1 MPPLAVESLCQLDAG
16 ASIDDADDR
25 NGAIGN
31 SLTDRHRGCLSLRYE
46 AILLG
51 RTAMQVV
58 VKGKNIEVSEKLRQ
72 FMEGKLSKLERVL
85 PGIAE
90 AEVELSSF
98 KTKSAGSRYVVEVT
112 LKANGTLIRGEQA
125 SDDAYSAMDAV
136 LGKIDRQVARFKTKR
151 QASKDKGAATTR
163 LVEPAEEFVPAEE
176 EEEEEHEGRLV
187 RVKRFA
193 MKPMDVQEALT
204 QMEMLGHDFYV
215 FFNSESDRVGVV
227 YRRRDGDFGLIE
239 PE

>member
-1 MPPLAVESLCQLDAG
+1 
-16 ASIDDADDR
+16 
-25 NGAIGN
+25 
-31 SLTDRHRGCLSLRYE
+31 
-46 AILLG
+46 
-51 RTAMQVV
+51 MQVV

-72 FMEGKLSKLERVL
+72 FMVGKISKLDRVL
-85 PGIAE
+85 PGLAE
-90 AEVELSSF
+90 AEVELSSY
-98 KTKSAGSRYVVEVT
+98 KTKSASSRYVVEVT

-125 SDDAYSAMDAV
+125 ADDAYSAMDAV
-136 LGKIDRQVARFKTKR
+136 LDKIDRQVARYRTKR
-151 QASKDKGAATTR
+151 QASKEKGAPTARLAELQEELGPATG
-163 LVEPAEEFVPAEE
+163 
-176 EEEEEHEGRLV
+176 EEEEHEGHLV

-215 FFNSESDRVGVV
+215 FFNAESNRVSVV